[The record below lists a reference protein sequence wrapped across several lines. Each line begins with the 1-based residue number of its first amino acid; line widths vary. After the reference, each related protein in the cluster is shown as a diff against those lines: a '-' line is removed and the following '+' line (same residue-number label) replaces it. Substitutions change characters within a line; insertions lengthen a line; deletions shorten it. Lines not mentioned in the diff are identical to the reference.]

1 VTYTA
6 DQPLFNP
13 LFFKTTVLL
22 NLSQSN
28 IMFALRRAAVRA
40 IAIPRPAAARP
51 FSVLGARLCK
61 TIRSRNFKKSVQY
74 WH

>member
-1 VTYTA
+1 
-6 DQPLFNP
+6 
-13 LFFKTTVLL
+13 
-22 NLSQSN
+22 
-28 IMFALRRAAVRA
+28 MFALRRAAVRA